1 MSDDDPTLETT
12 IDADEVA
19 AADPGTEMVDADAT
33 PVATE
38 IDDLDAFD
46 DLDSDVD
53 SDDASDLDGD
63 DESDDTPINDI
74 DGDGKVSILEAERA
88 RLGLVDARLEEIA
101 HHGGVTGH
109 IADAAHKLLDKFDN
123 D

>member
-1 MSDDDPTLETT
+1 MSDDDTVETT
-12 IDADEVA
+12 IDAEAVA
-19 AADPGTEMVDADAT
+19 AADTDAAETDA
-33 PVATE
+33 A
-38 IDDLDAFD
+38 A
-46 DLDSDVD
+46 
-53 SDDASDLDGD
+53 
-63 DESDDTPINDI
+63 DESLDDTPINDT

-109 IADAAHKLLDKFDN
+109 IAEAAHKLLDKFDN